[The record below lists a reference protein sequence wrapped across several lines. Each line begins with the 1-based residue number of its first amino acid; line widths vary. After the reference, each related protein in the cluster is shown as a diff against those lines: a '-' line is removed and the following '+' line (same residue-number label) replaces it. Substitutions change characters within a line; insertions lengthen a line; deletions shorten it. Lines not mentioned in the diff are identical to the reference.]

1 MKGAFVCHA
10 ACELFSLFIR
20 LFYQDGKTPRGL
32 WLGSGPGWGWRETTG
47 GESGSERKKKSHW
60 CQLAALS
67 RSGAKLKAK
76 DSSRIGRGEKRRK
89 LPEPVEV
96 TENDHGFKPAICSAV
111 LPVRVKFPQFVREK
125 LLGKSFVTQKA
136 AILFSLVMDQST
148 ATSAPRSARSDSSPL
163 RRQVNAVIELN

>member
-1 MKGAFVCHA
+1 MSVLQRVSCSACLFVY
-10 ACELFSLFIR
+10 SIR
-20 LFYQDGKTPRGL
+20 TGKRRGGFGL
-32 WLGSGPGWGWRETTG
+32 EAGLVGGGGKRQGGSRGVRE
-47 GESGSERKKKSHW
+47 KKKSHCRVSVGCAVPLW
-60 CQLAALS
+60 CEAQS
-67 RSGAKLKAK
+67 QGQQPH
-76 DSSRIGRGEKRRK
+76 GRGEKRRK

-96 TENDHGFKPAICSAV
+96 TENDHGFKPAICSGV
-111 LPVRVKFPQFVREK
+111 LPVRVKFPQFVRAK

>member
-1 MKGAFVCHA
+1 M
-10 ACELFSLFIR
+10 
-20 LFYQDGKTPRGL
+20 
-32 WLGSGPGWGWRETTG
+32 RE
-47 GESGSERKKKSHW
+47 KKKSHW

-111 LPVRVKFPQFVREK
+111 LPVRVKFPQFVRAK
-125 LLGKSFVTQKA
+125 LLGKSFVTQKSRDIIFFGHGPEHSHVGA
-136 AILFSLVMDQST
+136 TFCSLRLFSAST
-148 ATSAPRSARSDSSPL
+148 AS
-163 RRQVNAVIELN
+163 ECCH

>member
-1 MKGAFVCHA
+1 MQRVSCSACLFVY
-10 ACELFSLFIR
+10 SIR
-20 LFYQDGKTPRGL
+20 TGKRRGGFGL
-32 WLGSGPGWGWRETTG
+32 EAGLVGGGGKRQGGSRGVRE
-47 GESGSERKKKSHW
+47 KKKSHW

>member
-1 MKGAFVCHA
+1 MSVLQRVSCSACLFVY
-10 ACELFSLFIR
+10 SIR
-20 LFYQDGKTPRGL
+20 TGKRRGCFGL
-32 WLGSGPGWGWRETTG
+32 EAGLVGGGGKRQG

-60 CQLAALS
+60 CQLAALY

-96 TENDHGFKPAICSAV
+96 TENDHGFKPAICSGV

-163 RRQVNAVIELN
+163 QRQVNAVIELN